1 MAWVVA
7 VELVVGL
14 VVGGW
19 SVVLVEVAPVD
30 VTPVDVTAV
39 DVAPVDA
46 DEAPV
51 RDALAAGTAVR
62 LGSDW
67 AARAAKRPTPASDP
81 PTMRPV
87 MARVRRSH
95 LSRAKGVVMPSS

>member
-1 MAWVVA
+1 VAWVVA
-7 VELVVGL
+7 VELVVGV

-30 VTPVDVTAV
+30 VTAV
-39 DVAPVDA
+39 EVAPVDA

-51 RDALAAGTAVR
+51 RDALTAGTAVR

-81 PTMRPV
+81 PAMRPV
-87 MARVRRSH
+87 MVRVRRNH
-95 LSRAKGVVMPSS
+95 LSRAEGVVMPSS